1 VAGAFFLA
9 DSGYLH
15 RMSTHTFEVRPNE
28 VAGWDILH
36 DDDPDAITNVPTK
49 EQAVEAAMVL
59 VREGEGS
66 DVVVRDETHELS
78 DTGRGLKVYAFGGLA
93 LLTVIVCLI
102 VFTGWL
108 SNALSI

>member
-1 VAGAFFLA
+1 
-9 DSGYLH
+9 
-15 RMSTHTFEVRPNE
+15 MSTHTLEVRPNE

-36 DDDPDAITNVPTK
+36 DDDPDAITNVATK

-78 DTGRGLKVYAFGGLA
+78 GTERGVRFYVVA
-93 LLTVIVCLI
+93 LLSLLTLIIAVIV
-102 VFTGWL
+102 VTGWL
-108 SNALSI
+108 SSALNI

>member
-1 VAGAFFLA
+1 
-9 DSGYLH
+9 
-15 RMSTHTFEVRPNE
+15 MSTHTLEVRPNE

-36 DDDPDAITNVPTK
+36 DDDPDAITNVATK

-78 DTGRGLKVYAFGGLA
+78 DTGRGVRFYVVA
-93 LLTVIVCLI
+93 LLTLLTLI
-102 VFTGWL
+102 VLMIAFTGWL
-108 SNALSI
+108 SSALNI

>member
-1 VAGAFFLA
+1 
-9 DSGYLH
+9 
-15 RMSTHTFEVRPNE
+15 MSTHTLEVRPNE

-36 DDDPDAITNVPTK
+36 DDDPDAITNVATK

-78 DTGRGLKVYAFGGLA
+78 DTDRGVRFYAVAGGTLLA
-93 LLTVIVCLI
+93 AIIVVII
-102 VFTGWL
+102 VTGWI
-108 SNALSI
+108 SSALNI

>member
-1 VAGAFFLA
+1 MTA
-9 DSGYLH
+9 
-15 RMSTHTFEVRPNE
+15 HTLEVRPNE

-36 DDDPDAITNVPTK
+36 DDDPDAITNVATK

-66 DVVVRDETHELS
+66 DVVVREETHELS
-78 DTGRGLKVYAFGGLA
+78 DTNRGVRFYMIG
-93 LLTVIVCLI
+93 LLTLLTAIVAVI

-108 SNALSI
+108 SSALNI

>member
-1 VAGAFFLA
+1 
-9 DSGYLH
+9 
-15 RMSTHTFEVRPNE
+15 MTTHTLEVRPNE

-36 DDDPDAITNVPTK
+36 DDDPDAITNVATK

-78 DTGRGLKVYAFGGLA
+78 DTGRGVKLYVFAILA
-93 LLTVIVCLI
+93 LLALAIVII
-102 VFTGWL
+102 AFTGWL
-108 SNALSI
+108 SSALNI